1 MRFHGRV
8 DAPLVVHAV
17 RASRM
22 CRGIPLE
29 VEEGA
34 MRKRIRIMFFAAL
47 VAALAVPVGF
57 ALSLESSA
65 RAAASSPG
73 VTHDSVTGAARLPIL
88 AATSAAVMALPA
100 LPEGA
105 KLLAV
110 GTALFGLAAAMRR
123 SGRRR
128 A

>member
-1 MRFHGRV
+1 
-8 DAPLVVHAV
+8 
-17 RASRM
+17 
-22 CRGIPLE
+22 
-29 VEEGA
+29 